1 MTVIEDPG
9 EFWSAANPATVV
21 DRTDG
26 RIWLLYLRCK
36 PGRGT
41 HAARPG
47 TDDARVLAR
56 TSDDHGRSW
65 SGPIDLTRV
74 ARDFADPRW
83 RISVVGP
90 GGMIQ
95 DRRGQ
100 LVAAMWKFEPY

>member
-1 MTVIEDPG
+1 M
-9 EFWSAANPATVV
+9 

-26 RIWLLYLRCK
+26 RVWLLYLRCR

-65 SGPIDLTRV
+65 SEPIDLTRV
-74 ARDFADPRW
+74 PERQVPVLARALSHQPFSRY
-83 RISVVGP
+83 RSC
-90 GGMIQ
+90 
-95 DRRGQ
+95 REF
-100 LVAAMWKFEPY
+100 VAALGVAVAPPRRSFH